1 VKRILLLGAGVF
13 VVAVGIALWVGLSQL
28 DTLVAEAI
36 ERYGSEITGVP
47 VRVGSVK
54 IELSEGRG
62 SIAGLQV
69 GNPEG
74 FSEAE
79 AFTLG
84 AITLEIDPASVTS
97 SPIVIETLTVAAP
110 KALYEMDAKGRANF
124 DVIRDNVKRYSSA
137 SESSKSKSKSE
148 PESETGE
155 ALRLAISKF
164 RFEDGSVTTDIAAL
178 HEGVAPQTL
187 KLPSI
192 ARDGIGGS
200 EGLTPGELGAE
211 LLASFTKSVRR
222 AAGKA
227 VKSEARRALEKVGG
241 DAGKAAGDL
250 LDKLF

>member
-137 SESSKSKSKSE
+137 SESSKSKLE

-227 VKSEARRALEKVGG
+227 VKSEARRALEKIGG

>member
-1 VKRILLLGAGVF
+1 VKRILLLGAGVL
-13 VVAVGIALWVGLSQL
+13 VVAVGVALWVGLSQL

-74 FSEAE
+74 FSEGE

-137 SESSKSKSKSE
+137 SESSKSKSK
-148 PESETGE
+148 PKPETGE
-155 ALRLAISKF
+155 ELRLTISKF

-200 EGLTPGELGAE
+200 EGLTPDELGAE

>member
-74 FSEAE
+74 FSEGE

-137 SESSKSKSKSE
+137 SESSKSKSK
-148 PESETGE
+148 PKPETGE
-155 ALRLAISKF
+155 ELRLTISKF